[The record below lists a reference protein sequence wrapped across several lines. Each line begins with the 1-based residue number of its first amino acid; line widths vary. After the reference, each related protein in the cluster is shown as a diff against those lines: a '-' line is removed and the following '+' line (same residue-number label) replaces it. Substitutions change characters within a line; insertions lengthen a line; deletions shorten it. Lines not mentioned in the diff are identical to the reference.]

1 MITENKANNRLKTA
15 GSDRRAKKRRLLE
28 VVLVL
33 EMFYKGFTVAV
44 QFEFVN

>member
-1 MITENKANNRLKTA
+1 MITDNNANNRLKTA
-15 GSDRRAKKRRLLE
+15 GSDRRAKEHRLLE

>member
-1 MITENKANNRLKTA
+1 MITENNANNRLMTA
-15 GSDRRAKKRRLLE
+15 GSNRRTKERRLLE